1 MVLDTR
7 ARRDSRGAVGLTGL
21 PLRCPEGGRA
31 CRCAA
36 LPVWLL
42 ALSLIGGT
50 GVPASAAPVVK
61 VSEGGLHF
69 GNQRLGTTSA
79 ARSVTVTNQGPGSL
93 SLSGASIIG
102 ADAAD
107 FTITVGTGPA
117 LLAEHGFLTLNVLFS
132 PKATGD
138 RTAQLQFNDDGTGAP
153 QIVALTGTGTPAE
166 TSTPP
171 PTTDPLVSFSPS
183 VTGPAVTLSASS
195 LNFPLR
201 PVGSTSPAMTL
212 KLTNTGGSVLHIIDV
227 TFGGPIQTDFHF
239 TGGDNAGTLAPGA
252 SRDITLNFSP
262 ITAGLRTTRVDV
274 ITDAASN
281 PDKVPVQGIGVATGG
296 ANLPA
301 IASHPLL
308 FASAIDGH
316 ATSSQPD
323 QVFITAGQCVTLT
336 LLLQFR
342 GDGILDVTTDP
353 NTTFFTDPA
362 RDGFSLLNHS
372 NVFCTSAADAGKTF
386 PIYARAYN
394 QSDHQVLTDT
404 LIVHVQR
411 SGTRK

>member
-1 MVLDTR
+1 MVQGMSTR
-7 ARRDSRGAVGLTGL
+7 RGSREAAGRRSARPWLREWGVARQLTGL
-21 PLRCPEGGRA
+21 TA
-31 CRCAA
+31 C
-36 LPVWLL
+36 LL
-42 ALSLIGGT
+42 AISLLAGT
-50 GVPASAAPVVK
+50 AVPASAAAVVK
-61 VSEGGLHF
+61 VSDGGLHF
-69 GNQRLGTTSA
+69 GSQKLGTTSA
-79 ARSVTVTNQGPGSL
+79 ARSLTVTNQGPGPL
-93 SLSGASIIG
+93 NLSGASVIG

-107 FTITVGTGPA
+107 FAITSGSGAA
-117 LLAEHGFLTLNVLFS
+117 LLAEHGFQTITVTFS
-132 PKATGD
+132 PKAIGD
-138 RTAQLQFNDDGTGAP
+138 RTAQLQINDDGAGAP
-153 QIVALTGTGTPAE
+153 QVLALTGAGTLAE
-166 TSTPP
+166 SGATPP
-171 PTTDPLVSFSPS
+171 GTDPLVSFSPS

-201 PVGSTSPAMTL
+201 PVGSTSPVMTL
-212 KLTNTGGSVLHIIDV
+212 KLTNTGGSVLHIINV

-239 TGGDNAGTLAPGA
+239 TGGDNAGTLDPGA

-281 PDKVPVQGIGVATGG
+281 PDRVPVQGIGVATGG

-316 ATSSQPD
+316 ATSGQPD

-336 LLLQFR
+336 LLMQFR

-362 RDGFSLLNHS
+362 RDGFTVLNHS

-386 PIYARAYN
+386 PIYAHAYN
-394 QSDHQVLTDT
+394 QSDHQGLTDT
-404 LIVHVQR
+404 LIVHVLR
-411 SGTRK
+411 SGARK